1 MREPDEVGKVGNA
14 WRSSMIVDGMVDM
27 WFINLPDFHP
37 MLRWFAVCEWFDSSV
52 NTTTVYTYAVDPESY
67 LFQDI
72 DVDDFNKQKISFLP
86 TEIVKHDLPKVTRAS
101 HAAIVESFVK
111 AFINGQLQ
119 PDEEKK
125 QELANFLTNAEHWVS
140 K

>member
-1 MREPDEVGKVGNA
+1 MREADEIGKVGSA
-14 WRSSMIVDGMVDM
+14 WRSSAISDGMVDM

-37 MLRWFAVCEWFDSSV
+37 MLRWFTICEWFDSSV
-52 NTTTVYTYAVDPESY
+52 NTTTVYMYAVDPESY
-67 LFQDI
+67 LFQEI
-72 DVDDFNKQKISFLP
+72 DVDNFNKQKISFLP
-86 TEIVKHDLPKVTRAS
+86 TEIVKHSLPKATSSS

-111 AFINGQLQ
+111 AFLEGRLQ

-125 QELANFLTNAEHWVS
+125 QELANFLTNAEHWIS